1 MIGNVRITAIFELVK
16 HVLNIYLAKEG
27 LLADYISLIF
37 GLINL
42 SQIIAFWRC
51 YNKNLR
57 RIFYLWHRISSCFW
71 MRRESSVVKLLNT
84 LNMLRAASQSNVY
97 AHCGTSLISKTQ
109 SIHNQSPHMPEKFDR
124 LASIDRI
131 MIELQN
137 FSFELQRMF
146 PQPKFQNKSEN
157 TKIMEL
163 IFTLTQWLRNSL
175 CFLICNG
182 DRDRQRNGY
191 FRIC

>member
-1 MIGNVRITAIFELVK
+1 MTEIVKVTAIFEFVKLV
-16 HVLNIYLAKEG
+16 VNIYLDKEG
-27 LLADYISLIF
+27 HLADYISLIF
-37 GLINL
+37 GLIIL
-42 SQIIAFWRC
+42 SQSISFWLC
-51 YNKNLR
+51 YNKNSK
-57 RIFYLWHRISSCFW
+57 RIFYLWHRISSCFS

-84 LNMLRAASQSNVY
+84 FNMRRAASQSNVY
-97 AHCGTSLISKTQ
+97 AHCSTPLITKTQ
-109 SIHNQSPHMPEKFDR
+109 SIHNQSPHLPEKFDG

-131 MIELQN
+131 KIELQN

-146 PQPKFQNKSEN
+146 PNQNSPNKSEI

-182 DRDRQRNGY
+182 DRDRQGNG
-191 FRIC
+191 